1 MEENGINN
9 QNDCSLNKNIKIC
22 VNNSKGE
29 EITFTFLSE
38 DKNILKKIESFCKNN
53 KYSNEI
59 KEKIRNEVQNRINKE
74 IKELNCNEN

>member
-38 DKNILKKIESFCKNN
+38 DKNILKKI
-53 KYSNEI
+53 
-59 KEKIRNEVQNRINKE
+59 
-74 IKELNCNEN
+74 